1 LPKFAYLPDIMH
13 YILGRPE
20 VQVSS
25 KSTYECKLITASKR
39 LGHKK
44 VVKLT
49 IIIAFS
55 GQVSSCLWN
64 HEVHSCW
71 AVSVSA
77 GIRSPEFILEFW
89 LWEDGIFCEKDAI
102 LSL

>member
-1 LPKFAYLPDIMH
+1 MQKLSILTFHFPILPKFAYLPDIMH

-55 GQVSSCLWN
+55 GQVSSCL
-64 HEVHSCW
+64 
-71 AVSVSA
+71 
-77 GIRSPEFILEFW
+77 
-89 LWEDGIFCEKDAI
+89 
-102 LSL
+102 